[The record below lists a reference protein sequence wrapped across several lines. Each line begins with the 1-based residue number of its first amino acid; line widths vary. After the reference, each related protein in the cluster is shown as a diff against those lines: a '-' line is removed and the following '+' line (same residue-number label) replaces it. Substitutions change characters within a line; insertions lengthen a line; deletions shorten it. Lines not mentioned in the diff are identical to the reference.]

1 MKILVVDEM
10 HESLL
15 PLLNELGAE
24 VSYQPTMG
32 KVEAEQIIHQYEGLL
47 IRSKFFIDAAFLDLA
62 SSLKF
67 IGRAGAGLDLIDLQ
81 ACRERSIAVFAANE
95 ANKVAVAEHL
105 LGMILMLFNKL
116 NTSPQEIRNDQ
127 WLREKNRGEELM
139 GKTVGLVGY
148 GHNGSTAASRFAA
161 FGCRVLA
168 YDKYKQGFGSEE
180 VEEVG
185 IETIFQ
191 EADVFSFHVPLT
203 EETRKWADTEFFS
216 KFKKPIY
223 FCNVARGEIMVQ
235 EALIQALEAGKVKG
249 ACLDV
254 MENEKLSAL
263 TEKGRKEFE
272 YLRAH
277 PRVILSPHVA
287 GWTIESYRKINEVLC
302 EKIKAFYKL

>member
-10 HESLL
+10 HECLL
-15 PLLNELGAE
+15 PLLHNLGAE
-24 VSYQPTMG
+24 VSYQPTFG
-32 KVEAEQIIHQYEGLL
+32 KKDAEQVIHQYEGLL

-62 SSLKF
+62 TSLKF
-67 IGRAGAGLDLIDLQ
+67 IGRAGAGLDLIDLE
-81 ACRERSIAVFAANE
+81 ACKERGVEVFGANE

-139 GKTVGLVGY
+139 GKTVGIIGY
-148 GHNGSTAASRFAA
+148 GHNGSTAAARFAA

-168 YDKYKQGFGSEE
+168 YDKYKKGFGSAEIEE
-180 VEEVG
+180 VDL
-185 IETIFQ
+185 ETIFT

-203 EETRKWADTEFFS
+203 EETRKWADSDFFS
-216 KFKKPIY
+216 KFRKPIY

-235 EALIQALEAGKVKG
+235 EALIQALENGKVKG

-254 MENEKLSAL
+254 LENEKITAL
-263 TEKGRKEFE
+263 TDKGRKEFE

-302 EKIKAFYKL
+302 EKIKALYKL